1 MTRKKIMLVVLL
13 FLVGIGGTTYL
24 LIDYRNQQTFEESLK
39 ASDAT
44 KLQQAV
50 ATVDLST
57 KERNRYIRKFQETL
71 EYEKALVLLD
81 RTSAKNQ
88 QNWFYVAQFA
98 PTDIVKQWLAAGA
111 SMKQVNKNKQNVLH
125 VATSINRSVDA
136 YDLLVKQASKSQL
149 NQLDRF
155 GHTPLYYATV
165 DQNQEAMELLLAA
178 GAVPDKGTDPPIYET
193 VKQNR
198 TDLYQLLKTSGAS
211 ANTKQVKKIA
221 NNYGSESF
229 K

>member
-39 ASDAT
+39 VSDAT

-221 NNYGSESF
+221 NNYGAESF

>member
-1 MTRKKIMLVVLL
+1 MLVVLL

-221 NNYGSESF
+221 NNYGAESF

>member
-1 MTRKKIMLVVLL
+1 VTRKKIMLVVLL

-221 NNYGSESF
+221 NNYGTESF

>member
-111 SMKQVNKNKQNVLH
+111 LMKQVNKNKQNVLH

-178 GAVPDKGTDPPIYET
+178 GAIPDKGTDPPIYET

-221 NNYGSESF
+221 NNYGAESF

>member
-221 NNYGSESF
+221 NNYGTESF

>member
-1 MTRKKIMLVVLL
+1 VTRKKIMLVVLL

-221 NNYGSESF
+221 NNYGAESF

>member
-1 MTRKKIMLVVLL
+1 MTRKKIMIVFLL
-13 FLVGIGGTTYL
+13 FLIGIGGTTYL
-24 LIDYRNQQTFEESLK
+24 LIDYRNQQTFEASLK
-39 ASDAT
+39 ASDVT
-44 KLQQAV
+44 ELQQAV
-50 ATVDLST
+50 EAVDLST

-81 RTSAKNQ
+81 RASAGNQ

-98 PTDIVKQWLAAGA
+98 STDVVKQWLAAGA
-111 SMKQVNKNKQNVLH
+111 SIKQVNSNKQNVLH
-125 VATSINRSVDA
+125 VSTSVNRSVDA
-136 YDLLVKQASKSQL
+136 YALLVKQASKSQL

-178 GAVPDKGTDPPIYET
+178 GATPDKGTDLPIYET

-198 TDLYQLLKTSGAS
+198 KDLYQLLQKNGAS
-211 ANTKQVKKIA
+211 PTRKQVKRLAKT
-221 NNYGSESF
+221 YGAASF

>member
-88 QNWFYVAQFA
+88 QNWFYVAQFT

-221 NNYGSESF
+221 NNYGAESF

>member
-136 YDLLVKQASKSQL
+136 YDLLVKQASNSQL

-221 NNYGSESF
+221 NNYGAESF

>member
-178 GAVPDKGTDPPIYET
+178 GAVPDKGTDSPIYET

-221 NNYGSESF
+221 NNYGAESF

>member
-221 NNYGSESF
+221 NNYGAESF

>member
-1 MTRKKIMLVVLL
+1 MTRKKIISVVFL
-13 FLVGIGGTTYL
+13 FLIGIGGITYF

-39 ASDAT
+39 TNDAP
-44 KLQQAV
+44 KLEQAAEAV
-50 ATVDLST
+50 NLST
-57 KERNRYIRKFQETL
+57 KERNRYIRKFQESL

-81 RTSAKNQ
+81 RASAGNQ

-98 PTDIVKQWLAAGA
+98 SADVVKQWLAAGA
-111 SMKQVNKNKQNVLH
+111 STKQVNKNKQNVLH
-125 VATSINRSVDA
+125 VSTSINRSADA
-136 YDLLVKQASKSQL
+136 YALLVKRASKKQL

-198 TDLYQLLKTSGAS
+198 IDLYELLEKNGAS
-211 ANTKQVKKIA
+211 ATAKQIKKIA
-221 NNYGSESF
+221 KSYGAESF